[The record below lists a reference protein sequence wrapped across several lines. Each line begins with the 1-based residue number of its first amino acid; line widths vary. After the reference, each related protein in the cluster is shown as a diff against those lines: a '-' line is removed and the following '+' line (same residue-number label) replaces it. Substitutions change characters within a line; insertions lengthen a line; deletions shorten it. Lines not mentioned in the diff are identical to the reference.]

1 MKYQVLSLACIVVV
15 ILFLLADFKL
25 TWLSPTT
32 TYDIYYFNKRDF
44 YFVSLFILPAIISHL
59 ITIWGHYY
67 RADSIFQENIV
78 NVSTATAKERKRISV
93 WERHDPWLGYTYK
106 YWALVAVS
114 VFLNLI
120 WFVQPLIIL
129 IPKFS
134 KFLGMY
140 GAVTANLA
148 FGSGYAAIGSCGMLL
163 LLVLRRSMLQA
174 LGFTYADILPLHR
187 WLGVAFIVWTTIHT
201 ASYILYY
208 IHFDVFWEQFNFDGT
223 TRGPQNMIALGAYG
237 ALLGLGITAIPQ
249 VRRSCYLLFITTHR
263 VFTVIMFVGT
273 LMHFPYYMIWYYI
286 LPSICLYLADRF
298 VPKFIQSCSI
308 APDML
313 CSFNKDADVVTVVLV
328 SKNRLEPLKPYYPG
342 DYVNL
347 EIPEISTIYHPFT
360 IASYWAEDPYSMTI
374 YIRTFQENKTSWTG
388 ALARL
393 CGESEEPVMVRT
405 NVDGVFGDRVHDY
418 LSSKV
423 MVIFAAGAAITTFMS
438 LLKAIA
444 AQIEAADKMMNNP
457 VTIKVHLICT
467 FRYESELY
475 AYGDF
480 MQRITHDPRF
490 TSWLHTEIYVS
501 RPDKYT
507 PPAACPSGEC
517 TSEFACGRIEE
528 DRSDENESTSL
539 LAKHSRSKYGAVYN
553 GDGSGSGS
561 NNKDDCSTGSS
572 TAACPSSS
580 CSSLTITNTASPDM
594 ENETKAE
601 PILFQYKS
609 LPTFSDA
616 SSAASATVHAK
627 KDLIATTIILVVPM
641 IVFLLSRA
649 IPWEGTYQDQYRW
662 CRTTKVFDQHMT
674 NHCLWPYAV
683 LPGIVHIAV
692 ASAIGYLGLWAARR
706 SNLLQSKSSFVS
718 FTSSSCASK
727 TFPASGVRHA
737 AATGTDIE
745 SHAAAA
751 AAVASYRNLVL
762 GLSMLDSASD
772 NSVNSS
778 SGSSNVDISINSCNS
793 MAEMKRSKGR
803 IQFKRGRMQVNHH
816 IQELK
821 AMGIG
826 QECRRSEDL
835 ERMEAK
841 QGGVIVFGGGPDAFV
856 DMIEQ
861 SCKKARWDVD
871 FHRETWAP

>member
-1 MKYQVLSLACIVVV
+1 MKHQILSLACIVVV
-15 ILFLLADFKL
+15 VLFLLADFKL
-25 TWLSPTT
+25 TWLSRTGIRDL
-32 TYDIYYFNKRDF
+32 YHFNKRDF
-44 YFVSLFILPAIISHL
+44 YFVSLFVLPAITSHL

-67 RADSIFQENIV
+67 RADSIFRENIV

-106 YWALVAVS
+106 YWTLVSVS
-114 VFLNLI
+114 VFLNLV
-120 WFVQPLIIL
+120 WFVQPLIAF

-140 GAVTANLA
+140 GAVTAYLA
-148 FGSGYAAIGSCGMLL
+148 FGSGYAAMGSCGMLML
-163 LLVLRRSMLQA
+163 LILRRSMLQA
-174 LGFTYADILPLHR
+174 LGFTYADVLPLHR
-187 WLGVAFIVWTTIHT
+187 WLGVAFIVWSTIH
-201 ASYILYY
+201 AVCYILYY
-208 IHFDVFWEQFNFDGT
+208 IHFDVFWKQFNFDGT

-249 VRRSCYLLFITTHR
+249 VRRSCYLLFITAHR
-263 VFTVIMFVGT
+263 VFTVIMFLGT

-286 LPSICLYLADRF
+286 LPSICLYFADRF

-308 APDML
+308 APDMF
-313 CSFNKDADVVTVVLV
+313 CSFNKDADIMTVVLV

-342 DYVNL
+342 DYVSL

-405 NVDGVFGDRVHDY
+405 NVDGAFGDRVHDY

-438 LLKAIA
+438 LLKAMA
-444 AQIEAADKMMNNP
+444 AQIEAAGKTMNNSA
-457 VTIKVHLICT
+457 TIEVHLICT

-480 MQRITHDPRF
+480 MQRITRDPRF
-490 TSWLHTEIYVS
+490 TSWLRTEIYVS
-501 RPDKYT
+501 RPDKYA
-507 PPAACPSGEC
+507 PPVACPSGEC
-517 TSEFACGRIEE
+517 TSEFVCGRIEE

-539 LAKHSRSKYGAVYN
+539 LAGHSRSKYGAVYSGN
-553 GDGSGSGS
+553 GCNN
-561 NNKDDCSTGSS
+561 NNKGDCCTGSS

-580 CSSLTITNTASPDM
+580 CSSLTITDTVSPDNAD
-594 ENETKAE
+594 EIKTE

-627 KDLIATTIILVVPM
+627 KDLIATTVILVVPM
-641 IVFLLSRA
+641 IAFLCSRA
-649 IPWEGTYQDQYRW
+649 IPWEGTYQGQYRW
-662 CRTTKVFDQHMT
+662 CRTTKEHDQHMT
-674 NHCLWPYAV
+674 NHCLWSYAI
-683 LPGIVHIAV
+683 LPGIVHVAV
-692 ASAIGYLGLWAARR
+692 ASAIGYLGLWVARR
-706 SNLLQSKSSFVS
+706 SNFLQSKSSFIS
-718 FTSSSCASK
+718 FASSPASK
-727 TFPASGVRHA
+727 TFPTSAVRP
-737 AATGTDIE
+737 ATATATDIE
-745 SHAAAA
+745 SHAAAV

-762 GLSMLDSASD
+762 GLSTLDSAP
-772 NSVNSS
+772 NNNNTTNN
-778 SGSSNVDISINSCNS
+778 SSNVNNGINSCNS
-793 MAEMKRSKGR
+793 MVEMKRSKGR
-803 IQFKRGRMQVNHH
+803 IQFKRGRIQVNHH
-816 IQELK
+816 IQELM

-826 QECRRSEDL
+826 QECNRGEDL

-841 QGGVIVFGGGPDAFV
+841 HGGVIVFGGGPDAFV

-861 SCKKARWDVD
+861 SCKKSRWDVD